1 MKQILATT
9 EERRNKQVEK
19 IPGPGFPFR
28 IFWHLTSFSLQ
39 DIFLNEVDV
48 HFVCK
53 MSDTHCYRNK
63 KVSLVCTLD
72 TFWQLLRHKFFLSEE
87 PKVTFV
93 INPYIT
99 LKFLENS
106 QCFKASPLVLCI
118 YCKINAARES
128 RAKSIK
134 TRTIVLLCSL
144 QSKLWTRLY
153 LGKPKYFSIYD

>member
-1 MKQILATT
+1 M
-9 EERRNKQVEK
+9 
-19 IPGPGFPFR
+19 
-28 IFWHLTSFSLQ
+28 
-39 DIFLNEVDV
+39 

-63 KVSLVCTLD
+63 KISLVCSLED
-72 TFWQLLRHKFFLSEE
+72 LRVPFGNCWDEE

-134 TRTIVLLCSL
+134 TRTIVLVCRLR
-144 QSKLWTRLY
+144 SKLWTRLY
-153 LGKPKYFSIYD
+153 LGHLGKPKYFSIFLASHNDLFKIVTILLNQRNRILWFSYCLLEFNVFRF

>member
-1 MKQILATT
+1 
-9 EERRNKQVEK
+9 
-19 IPGPGFPFR
+19 
-28 IFWHLTSFSLQ
+28 
-39 DIFLNEVDV
+39 
-48 HFVCK
+48 

-118 YCKINAARES
+118 YCKINAARGITCKIHKNSHYCSFVQFAKQVVNKTLS
-128 RAKSIK
+128 RQAKIFFNLWLVFLASHNDLFKNREIDLQCFK
-134 TRTIVLLCSL
+134 KILLKIQNSLCSL
-144 QSKLWTRLY
+144 KWHLNL
-153 LGKPKYFSIYD
+153 SIVKFALDFA